1 MDARTRVRLIIFD
14 FDGVV
19 DATLRVAPQGEVIS
33 FSSKRPWKGA

>member
-19 DATLRVAPQGEVIS
+19 DATLRVAPQV
-33 FSSKRPWKGA
+33 R